1 MRYKLYSIC
10 LIILLGG
17 IFLPHHAG
25 AKPNVLFIAIDDL
38 NDWVGCFGGHPQA
51 ITPHIDQLAKRG
63 IRFTN
68 AHCAAP
74 LCGPSRTSIF
84 TGRQP
89 FRTGMYNN
97 DDKGW
102 YKKHKKVRLF
112 PKAIEAG
119 GYVTYGTGK
128 LLHSGSKGLFQNEY
142 YTGQRWSPFPSKDV
156 KYTKTELSS
165 KGSANPRHVVR
176 LGQREYVLPFNRMP
190 SDRSPND
197 PKGESFDWATLDVPD
212 NAMGDGKITDWAI
225 GELGKHVASKPFFMA
240 VGYYRPHIPLY
251 APKKYFD
258 FYDGMDIKLPP
269 VRKDDLKDLSPTGR
283 KWALEAVTAGSHATT
298 IKHNQWQAAVKAYL
312 ACVTFVDAQV
322 GRLLAQLKTGGQL
335 TNTWVILWSDHGWQ
349 LGEKEHWGKWTGW
362 QRSTRVPLVVVP
374 PAASK
379 DKYALG
385 SECDNPVGL
394 IDLYPTLLDICN
406 LSKVA
411 RLDGFSLRPMLENP
425 GRASY
430 RLVVTTFDKGNHAL
444 SGSRWRYIRYQD
456 GSEELYNRKD
466 DPNEWVNIASRK
478 EHASVRERLSK
489 ALDKIVA
496 DSK

>member
-1 MRYKLYSIC
+1 MRYLSHLPC
-10 LIILLGG
+10 LVFLLVG
-17 IFLPHHAG
+17 FFCPQHVE

-51 ITPHIDQLAKRG
+51 ITPNIDQLAKRG

-74 LCGPSRTSIF
+74 LCGPSRTAIF

-97 DDKGW
+97 NDKGW

-112 PKAIEAG
+112 PKVIEAG
-119 GYVTYGTGK
+119 GYATYGTGK

-142 YTGQRWSPFPSKDV
+142 YTGQRWSPFPSKEV
-156 KYTKTELSS
+156 NYTKAELSS

-197 PKGESFDWATLDVPD
+197 PKGESFDWAALDVPD

-225 GELGKHVASKPFFMA
+225 GELKKHEASKPFFMA

-258 FYDGMDIKLPP
+258 LYGGMDIKLPP
-269 VRKDDLKDLSPTGR
+269 VQKDDLKDLSPTGR
-283 KWALEAVTAGSHATT
+283 KWALEAATAGSHATT
-298 IKHNQWQAAVKAYL
+298 VKHDQWQAAVKGYL

-322 GRLLAQLKTGGQL
+322 GRLLAQLEARGQAK
-335 TNTWVILWSDHGWQ
+335 NTWVILWSDHGWH
-349 LGEKEHWGKWTGW
+349 LGEKQHWGKWTGW

-374 PAASK
+374 PAESK
-379 DKYALG
+379 DIYALG
-385 SECDNPVGL
+385 AECDKPVGL

-406 LSKVA
+406 LPKVA
-411 RLDGFSLRPMLENP
+411 RLDGVSLRSMLENP
-425 GRASY
+425 RIASD

-444 SGSRWRYIRYQD
+444 SGTRWRYIRYQD

-466 DPNEWVNIASRK
+466 DPNEWENLASRK
-478 EHASVRERLSK
+478 EHASVRERFSK

>member
-1 MRYKLYSIC
+1 MRYLSHLPC
-10 LIILLGG
+10 LVFLLVG
-17 IFLPHHAG
+17 FFCPQHVG

-51 ITPHIDQLAKRG
+51 ITPNIDQLAKRG

-74 LCGPSRTSIF
+74 LCGPSRTAIF

-97 DDKGW
+97 NDKGW

-112 PKAIEAG
+112 PKVIEAG
-119 GYVTYGTGK
+119 GYATYGTGK

-142 YTGQRWSPFPSKDV
+142 YTGQRWSPFPSKEV
-156 KYTKTELSS
+156 NYTKAELSS

-197 PKGESFDWATLDVPD
+197 PKGESFDWAALDVPD

-225 GELGKHVASKPFFMA
+225 GELKKHETSKPFFMA

-258 FYDGMDIKLPP
+258 LYGGMDIKLPP
-269 VRKDDLKDLSPTGR
+269 VQKGDLKDLSPTGR
-283 KWALEAVTAGSHATT
+283 KWALEAATAGSHATT
-298 IKHNQWQAAVKAYL
+298 VKHGQWQAAVKVYL

-322 GRLLAQLKTGGQL
+322 GRLLAQLEARGQVK
-335 TNTWVILWSDHGWQ
+335 NTWVILWSDHGWH
-349 LGEKEHWGKWTGW
+349 LGEKQHWGKWTGW

-374 PAASK
+374 PAESK
-379 DKYALG
+379 DIYALG
-385 SECDNPVGL
+385 AECDKPVGL

-406 LSKVA
+406 LPKVA
-411 RLDGFSLRPMLENP
+411 RLDGVSLRSMLENP
-425 GRASY
+425 GMASD

-444 SGSRWRYIRYQD
+444 SGTRWRYIRYQD

-466 DPNEWVNIASRK
+466 DPNEWENLASRK
-478 EHASVRERLSK
+478 EHASVRERFSK